1 MARVPA
7 VELERLKREVSVRR
21 LAEARGVVFK
31 KSGDDNWMGLCCF
44 HPDKTPSLVV
54 SEKKNVWHCLGACR
68 AGGGPIDFVMKAEGV
83 AFRHAVDL
91 LREGVA
97 LEGPVGPKHAT
108 VPKLPSPLVVEAD
121 DATLLRQVRDYYH
134 QQLKVSPEAIT
145 YLASRGLN
153 HPALIDAFHLGF
165 ANRTLSLRIPY
176 ANRESG
182 AKLRG
187 RLQSLGVLRESG
199 HEHLNGSLVVPI
211 HEELGAVVG
220 MYGRKVNRHLRAG
233 TPDHLYLPGPHR
245 AAFNSAA
252 LAEGSGAAILCE
264 ALIDALSF
272 WAAGFRNVTS
282 AYGVE
287 GFTPH
292 HLEALKRHHVKHVV
306 IAYDRDAA
314 GDAGALALAK
324 QLEAQGFDCF
334 RAVFP
339 HSMDANAVACKVL
352 PASKSL
358 GLVLQRAAFMG
369 TGVPRGT
376 PDFSSLAAASPADS
390 RAPTTTGL
398 VGSEGG
404 KRVAPTLA
412 LKVATVPAPSSSV
425 PGNGAAAAAPIVQLE
440 HATEIAITDAASVAA
455 PNTSSARVAISAP
468 ITETASSATSPLTPS
483 TGEVSSAGRTVAEIP
498 RPANTTAP
506 TSTNDDEA
514 LFNFGPRRY
523 RVRGL
528 SKPHGPDS
536 LRFNLLLSVGES
548 FHVDTFDLYSA
559 KARVAFIQQAAQE
572 CSLDVDTLKRDV
584 GHLLLQLEALLE
596 KRREEKS
603 GPKVPTLTEAE
614 REEALELL
622 RAPDLLQRVLAD
634 FIRCGVVGEEN
645 NKLVGYLA
653 AVSRKLEEPLAVLI
667 QSSSAAGKSSLMEAV
682 LAFVPEEEKQ
692 KYSAMTG
699 QSLFYMGD
707 SNLRHKVLAVVE
719 EEGASRASYALKL
732 LQSEGE
738 LTIASTGKDPH
749 TGRLVTHEYHVEG
762 PTQLFLTTTAT
773 ELDDELL
780 NRCLVLTVDEETTQT
795 SAIHKLQREKRT
807 LEGRFVRKE
816 RDAVL
821 KLHQDAQ
828 RLLRPLVVVNPYA
841 RALAFPAD
849 RTRARR
855 DFPKY
860 LTLIDAIA
868 LLHQY
873 QRPVKTAQRGPH
885 LVEYVEVTP
894 EDISTA
900 NALAAAVLSRS
911 LDELPPQTRRLLQH
925 LAVFI
930 EKRAA
935 ETKQLK
941 GEVRFTRREVREV
954 LGFRNSQLA
963 LHLGRLVDF
972 EYLVLRRDAH
982 GAHAYSL
989 CDVEAL
995 TAPALTDVGVSAAT
1009 TPQLPGDEASFRG
1022 LPAPSGAGTGSTSLN
1037 GSLDLGAENVSFRA
1051 SGNSH
1056 STPAAASYL
1065 KAATS

>member
-1 MARVPA
+1 
-7 VELERLKREVSVRR
+7 
-21 LAEARGVVFK
+21 
-31 KSGDDNWMGLCCF
+31 
-44 HPDKTPSLVV
+44 
-54 SEKKNVWHCLGACR
+54 VW
-68 AGGGPIDFVMKAEGV
+68 
-83 AFRHAVDL
+83 
-91 LREGVA
+91 
-97 LEGPVGPKHAT
+97 
-108 VPKLPSPLVVEAD
+108 
-121 DATLLRQVRDYYH
+121 
-134 QQLKVSPEAIT
+134 
-145 YLASRGLN
+145 
-153 HPALIDAFHLGF
+153 
-165 ANRTLSLRIPY
+165 
-176 ANRESG
+176 
-182 AKLRG
+182 
-187 RLQSLGVLRESG
+187 RESG
-199 HEHLNGSLVVPI
+199 HEHLSGSLVVPI
-211 HEELGAVVG
+211 HDELGAVVG

-252 LAEGSGAAILCE
+252 IADGNGAAIVCE

-358 GLVLQRAAFMG
+358 GLVLSRAAFMG

-390 RAPTTTGL
+390 RAPTTAGP

-412 LKVATVPAPSSSV
+412 LKVATVPAPTSSV
-425 PGNGAAAAAPIVQLE
+425 PGLGAATAAPTMQLDRV
-440 HATEIAITDAASVAA
+440 TEIAIAGSATATA
-455 PNTSSARVAISAP
+455 PGRDTSSLSARVEISAP
-468 ITETASSATSPLTPS
+468 ITETASSATSPS
-483 TGEVSSAGRTVAEIP
+483 ASNVESSSAP
-498 RPANTTAP
+498 SANTTPA
-506 TSTNDDEA
+506 STNDDEA

-572 CSLDVDTLKRDV
+572 CSLDVDTIKRDV
-584 GHLLLQLEALLE
+584 GHLLLQLEAVLE

-780 NRCLVLTVDEETTQT
+780 NV
-795 SAIHKLQREKRT
+795 A
-807 LEGRFVRKE
+807 E
-816 RDAVL
+816 R
-821 KLHQDAQ
+821 
-828 RLLRPLVVVNPYA
+828 
-841 RALAFPAD
+841 
-849 RTRARR
+849 
-855 DFPKY
+855 
-860 LTLIDAIA
+860 
-868 LLHQY
+868 
-873 QRPVKTAQRGPH
+873 
-885 LVEYVEVTP
+885 
-894 EDISTA
+894 
-900 NALAAAVLSRS
+900 
-911 LDELPPQTRRLLQH
+911 
-925 LAVFI
+925 
-930 EKRAA
+930 
-935 ETKQLK
+935 
-941 GEVRFTRREVREV
+941 
-954 LGFRNSQLA
+954 
-963 LHLGRLVDF
+963 
-972 EYLVLRRDAH
+972 
-982 GAHAYSL
+982 
-989 CDVEAL
+989 
-995 TAPALTDVGVSAAT
+995 VG
-1009 TPQLPGDEASFRG
+1009 
-1022 LPAPSGAGTGSTSLN
+1022 
-1037 GSLDLGAENVSFRA
+1037 
-1051 SGNSH
+1051 
-1056 STPAAASYL
+1056 
-1065 KAATS
+1065 